1 MQQRGEPHIIQQRG
15 LGDGGL
21 CSVLAPL
28 VQPPRGHQQR
38 HVREGDGRQD
48 TVHGQRGRGV

>member
-21 CSVLAPL
+21 RSVLAPL